1 MLRNADNQLEL
12 LRMPATEG
20 DTPNRPDKSELQD
33 RRSKAMMTIAATADI
48 EADAVI
54 KLFDHI
60 IDVARQ
66 DIQGRY

>member
-1 MLRNADNQLEL
+1 
-12 LRMPATEG
+12 
-20 DTPNRPDKSELQD
+20 
-33 RRSKAMMTIAATADI
+33 MMTIAATADI